1 MFTPTIRVIL
11 IIFSLIASAYFYTK
25 EDFAN
30 MSMMLIAGGLFIYG
44 YFKYG
49 TVYAA
54 FQQMKKENIKKAEEL
69 ISEIKNPE
77 KLTKGHKSY
86 YYFTTGIIAL
96 EKKEFEK
103 SHSDLTQA
111 LNIGLRTENDKS
123 IVLLNLANIELL
135 EKNYNEANEY
145 IKRVRELDLKPLV
158 ESETNRIEKEINVA
172 QQRTE
177 LKNNSFLN

>member
-11 IIFSLIASAYFYTK
+11 VIFSLVAATYFYTK
-25 EDFAN
+25 EEFPN
-30 MSMMLIAGGLFIYG
+30 MVMMLIAGVLFIYG

-54 FQQMKKENIKKAEEL
+54 FQQVKKDNIKKAEEL
-69 ISEIKNPE
+69 ISKIKNPD

-123 IVLLNLANIELL
+123 IVLLNLANIEFLR
-135 EKNYNEANEY
+135 KDFNKATDY
-145 IKRVRELDLKPLV
+145 IKKVRELNLKPLV

-172 QQRTE
+172 QHRV
-177 LKNNSFLN
+177 

>member
-1 MFTPTIRVIL
+1 MFTPITRVIL
-11 IIFSLIASAYFYTK
+11 VVFSLIAAAYFYSK
-25 EDFAN
+25 EDFAI

-49 TVYAA
+49 TVYTA
-54 FQQMKKENIKKAEEL
+54 FQQIKKANIKKADEL
-69 ISEIKNPE
+69 ISKINNPD

-86 YYFTTGIIAL
+86 YYLTTGIIAL
-96 EKKEFEK
+96 EKQELEK

-135 EKNYNEANEY
+135 RKNYNKANEY
-145 IKRVRELDLKPLV
+145 IKKVRELDLKPTV
-158 ESETNRIEKEINVA
+158 ESETNRIEKEVKLA
-172 QQRTE
+172 QHRE
-177 LKNNSFLN
+177 

>member
-1 MFTPTIRVIL
+1 MFTPIIRVIL
-11 IIFSLIASAYFYTK
+11 VVFSLIAAAYFYSK

-54 FQQMKKENIKKAEEL
+54 FQHMKKNNLKKAEEL
-69 ISEIKNPE
+69 ISKIKNPD

-111 LNIGLRTENDKS
+111 LKIGLRTENDKS

-135 EKNYNEANEY
+135 RKNFIKANEY
-145 IKRVRELDLKPLV
+145 IKKVKELDLKPLV
-158 ESETNRIEKEINVA
+158 ESETNRIEKEINNA
-172 QQRTE
+172 QQ
-177 LKNNSFLN
+177 SI

>member
-1 MFTPTIRVIL
+1 
-11 IIFSLIASAYFYTK
+11 
-25 EDFAN
+25 
-30 MSMMLIAGGLFIYG
+30 
-44 YFKYG
+44 
-49 TVYAA
+49 AA
-54 FQQMKKENIKKAEEL
+54 FQQIKKDNVEKAEEL
-69 ISEIKNPE
+69 ISKIKNPD

-123 IVLLNLANIELL
+123 IVLLSLANIELL
-135 EKNYNEANEY
+135 RNDFDKATEY
-145 IKRVRELDLKPLV
+145 IKKVRELNLKPLV

-172 QQRTE
+172 QQGV
-177 LKNNSFLN
+177 

>member
-1 MFTPTIRVIL
+1 MFTPIIRIVL
-11 IIFSLIASAYFYTK
+11 VIFSLIAAAYFYSK
-25 EDFAN
+25 EDFVN

-54 FQQMKKENIKKAEEL
+54 FQQIKKDNVKKAEEL
-69 ISEIKNPE
+69 ISKIKNPD

-111 LNIGLRTENDKS
+111 LDIGLRTENDKS
-123 IVLLNLANIELL
+123 IVLLNLANVELL
-135 EKNYNEANEY
+135 REDYNKAIEY
-145 IKRVRELDLKPLV
+145 IKKVRQLKLKPLV
-158 ESETNRIEKEINVA
+158 ESETNRIEKEIKTLHNNV
-172 QQRTE
+172 
-177 LKNNSFLN
+177 

>member
-11 IIFSLIASAYFYTK
+11 VIFSLIAATHFYTK

-30 MSMMLIAGGLFIYG
+30 MTMMLIAGGLFIYG

-49 TVYAA
+49 TVYTA
-54 FQQMKKENIKKAEEL
+54 FQHVKKDNTKKAEKL
-69 ISEIKNPE
+69 ISKIKNPD

-96 EKKEFEK
+96 EKKEFDK

-111 LNIGLRTENDKS
+111 LDIGLRTVNDKS
-123 IVLLNLANIELL
+123 IVLLNLANIEFLR
-135 EKNYNEANEY
+135 KDYNKANEY
-145 IKRVRELDLKPLV
+145 IKRVRALDLKPLV
-158 ESETNRIEKEINVA
+158 ESETKRIEKEINVA
-172 QQRTE
+172 QHR
-177 LKNNSFLN
+177 L

>member
-1 MFTPTIRVIL
+1 MFTPIIRIVL
-11 IIFSLIASAYFYTK
+11 VIFSLVAAAYFYSK
-25 EDFAN
+25 EDFVN
-30 MSMMLIAGGLFIYG
+30 MSIMLLAGGLFIYG

-54 FQQMKKENIKKAEEL
+54 FQQMKKDNIKKAEQL
-69 ISEIKNPE
+69 ISKIKNPD
-77 KLTKGHKSY
+77 KLIKGHKSY

-135 EKNYNEANEY
+135 KKNYNEANEY
-145 IKRVRELDLKPLV
+145 IRKVRELHLKPLV

-172 QQRTE
+172 QHRV
-177 LKNNSFLN
+177 

>member
-1 MFTPTIRVIL
+1 MFTPIIRIIL
-11 IIFSLIASAYFYTK
+11 VIFSLISATYFYTK

-30 MSMMLIAGGLFIYG
+30 MSMMLIAAGLFIYG

-54 FQQMKKENIKKAEEL
+54 FQQMKNDNLKKAEEL
-69 ISEIKNPE
+69 ISKINNPD

-86 YYFTTGIIAL
+86 YYYTTGIIAL
-96 EKKEFEK
+96 EKQELEK
-103 SHSDLTQA
+103 SHSDLTEA
-111 LNIGLRTENDKS
+111 LNIGLRTEKDKS

-135 EKNYNEANEY
+135 RKDFNKANEY
-145 IKRVRELDLKPLV
+145 IEKVRELDLNPLV

-172 QQRTE
+172 Q
-177 LKNNSFLN
+177 LYV

>member
-1 MFTPTIRVIL
+1 MFTPIIRIVLVI
-11 IIFSLIASAYFYTK
+11 ISLIAAAYFYSK
-25 EDFAN
+25 EDFVN

-54 FQQMKKENIKKAEEL
+54 FQQIKKDNVKKAEEL
-69 ISEIKNPE
+69 ISKIKNPD

-111 LNIGLRTENDKS
+111 LDIGLRTENDKS
-123 IVLLNLANIELL
+123 IVLLNLANVELL
-135 EKNYNEANEY
+135 REDYNKAIEY
-145 IKRVRELDLKPLV
+145 IKKVRQLKLKPLV
-158 ESETNRIEKEINVA
+158 ESETNRIEKEIKTLHNNV
-172 QQRTE
+172 
-177 LKNNSFLN
+177 

>member
-1 MFTPTIRVIL
+1 MFTPIIRIIL
-11 IIFSLIASAYFYTK
+11 VIFSLISAAYFYSK
-25 EDFAN
+25 EDYAN

-54 FQQMKKENIKKAEEL
+54 FQQIKKDNVKKAEEL
-69 ISEIKNPE
+69 ISKIKNPD

-135 EKNYNEANEY
+135 RNDFDKATEF
-145 IKRVRELDLKPLV
+145 IKKVRELNLKPLV

-172 QQRTE
+172 QQ
-177 LKNNSFLN
+177 SV

>member
-30 MSMMLIAGGLFIYG
+30 MSIMLIAGGLFIYG

-69 ISEIKNPE
+69 ISKIKNPE

-145 IKRVRELDLKPLV
+145 IKRVRELNLKPLV
-158 ESETNRIEKEINVA
+158 ESETNRIGKEINVA
-172 QQRTE
+172 QHRV
-177 LKNNSFLN
+177 

>member
-1 MFTPTIRVIL
+1 MFTPIIRVIL
-11 IIFSLIASAYFYTK
+11 VIFSLIAAAYFYSK

-49 TVYAA
+49 TVYTA
-54 FQQMKKENIKKAEEL
+54 FQHMKKNNLKKAEEL
-69 ISEIKNPE
+69 ISKIKNPD

-103 SHSDLTQA
+103 SHFDLTQA

-135 EKNYNEANEY
+135 RKNFIKANEY
-145 IKRVRELDLKPLV
+145 IKKVKELDLKPLV
-158 ESETNRIEKEINVA
+158 ESETDRIEKEINIA
-172 QQRTE
+172 QQS
-177 LKNNSFLN
+177 L

>member
-1 MFTPTIRVIL
+1 MFTPIIRIIL
-11 IIFSLIASAYFYTK
+11 VIFSLVAAGYFYSK
-25 EDFAN
+25 EDFVN

-54 FQQMKKENIKKAEEL
+54 FQQIKKDNVKKAEQL
-69 ISEIKNPE
+69 ISKIKNPE

-96 EKKEFEK
+96 EKKNFEK
-103 SHSDLTQA
+103 SHSDLAKA

-123 IVLLNLANIELL
+123 IVLLNLANVEFLR
-135 EKNYNEANEY
+135 KDYNKATEY
-145 IKRVRELDLKPLV
+145 IKKVRQLNLKPLV

-172 QQRTE
+172 QQRI
-177 LKNNSFLN
+177 

>member
-1 MFTPTIRVIL
+1 MFTPAIRVIL
-11 IIFSLIASAYFYTK
+11 VILSLIASVYFYTK

-54 FQQMKKENIKKAEEL
+54 FQQMKKDNKKKAEEL
-69 ISEIKNPE
+69 ISKIKNPE

-135 EKNYNEANEY
+135 KKNYTEANEF
-145 IKRVRELDLKPLV
+145 IKKARELNLKPLV
-158 ESETNRIEKEINVA
+158 KSEANRIENEINVA
-172 QQRTE
+172 QHRA
-177 LKNNSFLN
+177 

>member
-1 MFTPTIRVIL
+1 
-11 IIFSLIASAYFYTK
+11 
-25 EDFAN
+25 

-54 FQQMKKENIKKAEEL
+54 FQKIKKDNVEKAEEL
-69 ISEIKNPE
+69 ISKIKNPD

-111 LNIGLRTENDKS
+111 LNIGLKTENDKS

-135 EKNYNEANEY
+135 RNDFDKATEY
-145 IKRVRELDLKPLV
+145 IKKVRELNLKPLV

-172 QQRTE
+172 QQ
-177 LKNNSFLN
+177 SV

>member
-11 IIFSLIASAYFYTK
+11 VIFSLVAATYFYTK
-25 EDFAN
+25 EEFPN
-30 MSMMLIAGGLFIYG
+30 MAMMLIAGVLFIYG

-54 FQQMKKENIKKAEEL
+54 FQQMKKDNIKKAEEL
-69 ISEIKNPE
+69 ISKIKNPD

-135 EKNYNEANEY
+135 RKDFNKATDY
-145 IKRVRELDLKPLV
+145 IKKVRELNLKPLV

-172 QQRTE
+172 QQRV
-177 LKNNSFLN
+177 

>member
-1 MFTPTIRVIL
+1 MFTLTIRVIL
-11 IIFSLIASAYFYTK
+11 VIFSLIASAYFYSK

-54 FQQMKKENIKKAEEL
+54 FQQMKKDNIEKAEEL
-69 ISEIKNPE
+69 ISKIKKPDRLN
-77 KLTKGHKSY
+77 KGHKSY

-135 EKNYNEANEY
+135 KKNYNEAIEY
-145 IKRVRELDLKPLV
+145 IKKVRKLDLKPLV

-172 QQRTE
+172 QQRV
-177 LKNNSFLN
+177 

>member
-1 MFTPTIRVIL
+1 MFTPIIRVIL
-11 IIFSLIASAYFYTK
+11 VIFSLIAAAYFYSK

-49 TVYAA
+49 TVYTA
-54 FQQMKKENIKKAEEL
+54 FQHMKKNNLKKAEEL
-69 ISEIKNPE
+69 ISKIKNPD

-103 SHSDLTQA
+103 SHLDLTQA

-135 EKNYNEANEY
+135 RKNFIKANEY
-145 IKRVRELDLKPLV
+145 IKKVKELDLKPLV
-158 ESETNRIEKEINVA
+158 ESETDRIEKEINIA
-172 QQRTE
+172 QQS
-177 LKNNSFLN
+177 L

>member
-1 MFTPTIRVIL
+1 MFTPIIRIVL
-11 IIFSLIASAYFYTK
+11 VIFSLIAAAYFYSK
-25 EDFAN
+25 EDFVN

-54 FQQMKKENIKKAEEL
+54 FQQIKKDNVKKAEEL
-69 ISEIKNPE
+69 ISKIKNPD

-96 EKKEFEK
+96 EKKDFEK

-111 LNIGLRTENDKS
+111 LDIGLRTENDKS
-123 IVLLNLANIELL
+123 IVLLNLANVELL
-135 EKNYNEANEY
+135 REDYNKAFEY
-145 IKRVRELDLKPLV
+145 IKKVRQLKLKPLV
-158 ESETNRIEKEINVA
+158 ESETNRIEKEIKTLHNNV
-172 QQRTE
+172 
-177 LKNNSFLN
+177 

>member
-1 MFTPTIRVIL
+1 
-11 IIFSLIASAYFYTK
+11 
-25 EDFAN
+25 
-30 MSMMLIAGGLFIYG
+30 
-44 YFKYG
+44 
-49 TVYAA
+49 AA
-54 FQQMKKENIKKAEEL
+54 FQQIKKDNVEKAEEL
-69 ISEIKNPE
+69 ISKIKNPD

-96 EKKEFEK
+96 EKKQFEK

-135 EKNYNEANEY
+135 RNDFDKATEY
-145 IKRVRELDLKPLV
+145 IKKIRELNLKPLV

-172 QQRTE
+172 QQ
-177 LKNNSFLN
+177 SV

>member
-1 MFTPTIRVIL
+1 MFTPIIRIVL
-11 IIFSLIASAYFYTK
+11 VIFSLIAATYFYSK
-25 EDFAN
+25 ENFVN
-30 MSMMLIAGGLFIYG
+30 MSMMLVAGGLFIYG

-54 FQQMKKENIKKAEEL
+54 FQQIKRDNIKKAEEL
-69 ISEIKNPE
+69 ISKIKNPD

-111 LNIGLRTENDKS
+111 LDIGLRTENDKS
-123 IVLLNLANIELL
+123 IVLLNLSNVELL
-135 EKNYNEANEY
+135 REDYNKAIEY
-145 IKRVRELDLKPLV
+145 IKKVRQLKLKPLV
-158 ESETNRIEKEINVA
+158 EAETNRIEKEIKTLHNNV
-172 QQRTE
+172 
-177 LKNNSFLN
+177 

>member
-1 MFTPTIRVIL
+1 MFTPIIRIVL
-11 IIFSLIASAYFYTK
+11 VIFSLVAAAYFYSK
-25 EDFAN
+25 EDFVN
-30 MSMMLIAGGLFIYG
+30 MSIMLLAGGLFIYG

-54 FQQMKKENIKKAEEL
+54 FQQIKKDNVKKAEEL
-69 ISEIKNPE
+69 ISKIKNPD
-77 KLTKGHKSY
+77 KLTKGHKGY

-111 LNIGLRTENDKS
+111 LDIGLRTENDKS

-135 EKNYNEANEY
+135 REDYNKAIEY
-145 IKRVRELDLKPLV
+145 IKKVMLLKLKPLV
-158 ESETNRIEKEINVA
+158 ESETNRIEKEIKTLHNNV
-172 QQRTE
+172 
-177 LKNNSFLN
+177 